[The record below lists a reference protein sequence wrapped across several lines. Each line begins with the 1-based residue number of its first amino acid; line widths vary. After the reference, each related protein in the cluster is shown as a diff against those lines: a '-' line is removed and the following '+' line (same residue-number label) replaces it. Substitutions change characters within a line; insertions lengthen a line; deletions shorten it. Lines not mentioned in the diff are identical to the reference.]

1 MRIVLFTAI
10 VGCLAATNPEVR
22 GFAKDLLVDPVDPR
36 EAAAIEVRCAEEHEA
51 FRDDCALEL
60 KRDFELGVRQPDTI
74 LRMHCTRFS
83 SEWAARPPAARAVCE
98 EIFGGWIES

>member
-1 MRIVLFTAI
+1 MRIVIFTAL
-10 VGCLAATNPEVR
+10 VGLMAATNPDVR
-22 GFAKDLLVDPVDPR
+22 DWTKELFVHPVDPR

-74 LRMHCTRFS
+74 LRMHCTRYAS
-83 SEWAARPPAARAVCE
+83 DWAARPPAAREVCR